1 MIAGLVN
8 IVAVAAPALGQVFL
22 QSNAQDE
29 GGGGWLLLAGPA
41 AGVAVY
47 MALFRYYRNTDK
59 SHSFERETLIESKPI
74 TGTDQKVDEVRGT
87 RRASIDGDNVRDHR
101 QRVRRW

>member
-1 MIAGLVN
+1 MLIQALIA
-8 IVAVAAPALGQVFL
+8 L
-22 QSNAQDE
+22 QSSGDTP
-29 GGGGWLLLAGPA
+29 WILLLGPA
-41 AGVAVY
+41 GAVAVY
-47 MALFRYYRNTDK
+47 WGLFQYYRNTDK

-87 RRASIDGDNVRDHR
+87 RRPSIEGDNVRNHR

>member
-41 AGVAVY
+41 AGVGVAPS
-47 MALFRYYRNTDK
+47 L
-59 SHSFERETLIESKPI
+59 
-74 TGTDQKVDEVRGT
+74 DELL
-87 RRASIDGDNVRDHR
+87 ASAAMVNKIYAGCSVASGSEKE
-101 QRVRRW
+101 QCP

>member
-1 MIAGLVN
+1 MTTLLIGLL
-8 IVAVAAPALGQVFL
+8 IPLA
-22 QSNAQDE
+22 S
-29 GGGGWLLLAGPA
+29 GGDTPWILLLGPA
-41 AGVAVY
+41 GAVAVY
-47 MALFRYYRNTDK
+47 WGLFQFYRNTGR

-87 RRASIDGDNVRDHR
+87 QRTSIDGNNVHNHR

>member
-1 MIAGLVN
+1 MSDDGGLALLLLGPAGGAGLYWM
-8 IVAVAAPALGQVFL
+8 L
-22 QSNAQDE
+22 
-29 GGGGWLLLAGPA
+29 
-41 AGVAVY
+41 Y
-47 MALFRYYRNTDK
+47 RYYRNTDK

-87 RRASIDGDNVRDHR
+87 RRASIDGDNVHNHR

>member
-1 MIAGLVN
+1 MT
-8 IVAVAAPALGQVFL
+8 ALLIGML
-22 QSNAQDE
+22 IPLASSGDTP
-29 GGGGWLLLAGPA
+29 WILLLGPA
-41 AGVAVY
+41 GAVAVY
-47 MALFRYYRNTDK
+47 WGLFQYYRNTDK